1 MLINTQKNAS
11 LVEIVVASKLSSR
24 NFNIILGTNVT
35 FSLINTQ
42 KNASLVE
49 IVVASKLSSRN
60 FNIITRSSE
69 TMVGTN
75 VTAQEV

>member
-1 MLINTQKNAS
+1 MRYRKKELNRMYRSS

-49 IVVASKLSSRN
+49 IVVASKLSSKRDLPK
-60 FNIITRSSE
+60 
-69 TMVGTN
+69 
-75 VTAQEV
+75 Q